1 MSIATRKAISEGI
14 KEFYKFHEHQAK
26 GKKGILSKQYGIGG
40 KLVFCYNE
48 NNKELYF
55 PSINAARQFFKI
67 RWTTIKNNLDT
78 NKYINIKGENWKFN
92 SIPNKD

>member
-1 MSIATRKAISEGI
+1 LSIATRNSISEGI
-14 KEFYKFHEHQAK
+14 KEFYKYHKHQAK

-67 RWTTIKNNLDT
+67 R
-78 NKYINIKGENWKFN
+78 
-92 SIPNKD
+92 